1 MYYFPLLT
9 SLCKVAEKCIE
20 LSCLSVLVLGS
31 ERMTIQQL
39 TESDEFNV
47 ILPSLSITT
56 AIYPA
61 HAVIGSKNKNLIN
74 IGNYVQY
81 SVKPGEVHTLVV
93 YC

>member
-1 MYYFPLLT
+1 MYYLPLLT
-9 SLCKVAEKCIE
+9 SLRKVAEKCIE
-20 LSCLSVLVLGS
+20 LSYLLVLVLGC
-31 ERMTIQQL
+31 ERMTVQQL

-47 ILPSLSITT
+47 ILPSLPITT

-61 HAVIGSKNKNLIN
+61 GAVIGSKNKNLIN

-81 SVKPGEVHTLVV
+81 SATPGEVYTLVL